1 MRADTIILVAWN
13 FPLTSMKLYDCCAAH
28 YFTASKEAVQRKV
41 FCTKMLASSL
51 SLLCNS
57 VKCQISSICVTSQ
70 KKPHNFCL
78 ISIKQKRKKKN
89 PPTKTQQARTRFNQ
103 TCASHG
109 AASHIKGKFSLPLD
123 PPPSHLFEKFIRAP
137 SMRKSHTRANMNGM
151 NTPPRWRSSTLPWQA
166 MTNAARLMNHLLAK
180 VRRSL
185 RKIVNP
191 CHVFRVGWA
200 IDGGEESK
208 FRPSVTFDQNNTRFF
223 I

>member
-1 MRADTIILVAWN
+1 
-13 FPLTSMKLYDCCAAH
+13 MKLYDCCAAH

-57 VKCQISSICVTSQ
+57 VKCQISSICVTS
-70 KKPHNFCL
+70 
-78 ISIKQKRKKKN
+78 RKKN
-89 PPTKTQQARTRFNQ
+89 PQFLSHFHQTKEEKEKPANQ
-103 TCASHG
+103 NTTSTNTFQPNLCKSWRGEPH
-109 AASHIKGKFSLPLD
+109 KGKIFPPLPID
-123 PPPSHLFEKFIRAP
+123 PPPYHLFEKFIRAP

-208 FRPSVTFDQNNTRFF
+208 FRPSVKCYQNNTRFF